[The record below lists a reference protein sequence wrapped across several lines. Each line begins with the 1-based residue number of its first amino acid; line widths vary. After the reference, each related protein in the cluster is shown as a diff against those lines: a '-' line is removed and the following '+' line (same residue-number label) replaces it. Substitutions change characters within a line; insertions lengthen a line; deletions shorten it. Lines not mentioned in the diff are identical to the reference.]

1 MPTSITTDPAL
12 IERLRQTANK
22 PLTAE
27 QKLRRRVSFIYGA
40 LPTDSTITREQIEEI
55 LAKGEAA

>member
-1 MPTSITTDPAL
+1 MTTSITTDPAL
-12 IERLRQTANK
+12 LEKLRRSADK

-27 QKLRRRVSFIYGA
+27 QRLRRRVSFIYGA
-40 LPTDSTITREQIEEI
+40 LPTDSTITHQQIEEI